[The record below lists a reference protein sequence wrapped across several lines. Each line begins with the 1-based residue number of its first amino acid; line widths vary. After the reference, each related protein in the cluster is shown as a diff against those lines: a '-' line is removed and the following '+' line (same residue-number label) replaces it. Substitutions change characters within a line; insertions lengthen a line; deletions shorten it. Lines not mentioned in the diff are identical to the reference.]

1 LSSAYFNAK
10 LVLNMYFPRMK
21 KISFAVIQ
29 FSLLA
34 IWAALA
40 AGCMTA
46 PETGRSQLSLVPES
60 QVEQQSKAAFA
71 QMKKKTPIS
80 KDAKQNQMVKDV
92 ASRIVAAAR
101 SSPGGADLPAPNKW
115 EFVVFKDDKT
125 INAFAMPGGKVG
137 VYSGM
142 FKVAKTE
149 GELAIVLGHEIAHVA
164 AKHGDERISQ
174 AEAAQVAGEL
184 ASVLLGQSDMSPAA
198 QQTIMQAY
206 GAGAEYGVLLPFS
219 RTQESE
225 ADHNGLLY
233 AARAGYDPRVA
244 IPFWQDMTKL
254 GGSTPPVFLSDHPSN
269 ETRISDL
276 QAEMPQALTEYQ
288 KATGKKAP

>member
-1 LSSAYFNAK
+1 
-10 LVLNMYFPRMK
+10 MK
-21 KISFAVIQ
+21 KL
-29 FSLLA
+29 SLLSFHFA
-34 IWAALA
+34 LLA
-40 AGCMTA
+40 AWAVLATGCMTA

-60 QVEQQSKAAFA
+60 QVEQESKAAFA
-71 QMKKKTPIS
+71 QMKKQTPIS

-92 ASRIVAAAR
+92 AMRIVAAAR
-101 SSPGGADLPAPNKW
+101 NSQGGSDLPPPNKW

-142 FKVAKTE
+142 FKVAKTNDA
-149 GELAIVLGHEIAHVA
+149 LAIVLGHEIAHVA

-174 AEAAQVAGEL
+174 AEAAQVAGQL
-184 ASVLLGQSDMSPAA
+184 GAILLGQSDMSPAA

-225 ADHNGLLY
+225 ADHIGLLY
-233 AARAGYDPRVA
+233 SARAGFDPRAA
-244 IPFWQDMTKL
+244 IPFWQDMSRL
-254 GGSTPPVFLSDHPSN
+254 GGATPPVFLSDHPSN

-276 QAEMPQALTEYQ
+276 QAEMPTAMAEYQ
-288 KATGKKAP
+288 KAIGKKAR